1 MRVLD
6 IAINSIQFL
15 SLREKI
21 LLKKNIDS
29 LSELVILSKEKLS
42 SIVQTKH
49 PRAVWNPEVIAAT
62 AEKSFD
68 IMQAKEIKGV
78 CFGEAGYPVLL
89 SLINDAPYAI
99 FFRGSLECLSKP
111 CVSVVGTRRI
121 CTDTAQATLDF
132 SRNACLC
139 GQTVV
144 SGLANGIDSFAH
156 KGALSSEVGC
166 CTAAVLPCGIE
177 TVVPYGNRHLAAKI
191 ISDGGAVL
199 SEYIPGTPAEVY
211 RFVQRNRLV
220 AALSSATV
228 VIQAPPASGALITA
242 DFALGYNR
250 DVMVHS
256 AAFCEQAKRES
267 AKAAFFAGKNENTL
281 ERFLEEGAPLIN
293 NYADY
298 VSARR
303 DAPGTHVCKKTVQLE
318 LGLEYG

>member
-42 SIVQTKH
+42 SIVQSKH
-49 PRAVWNPEVIAAT
+49 PKASWNPEVLVAS
-62 AEKSFD
+62 AERSFE
-68 IMQAKEIKGV
+68 IMQSKGIKGV
-78 CFGEAGYPVLL
+78 CFYESDFPVLL
-89 SLINDAPYAI
+89 SLINDAPYAV
-99 FFRGSLECLSKP
+99 FYRGNPECLSKP

-121 CTDTAQATLDF
+121 CIDTAQAALDF

-144 SGLANGIDSFAH
+144 SGLAYGIDTFAH
-156 KGALSSEVGC
+156 RGALASEAGC

-177 TVVPYGNRHLAAKI
+177 TVVPYGNRGLAAKI
-191 ISDGGAVL
+191 IKDGGVVM
-199 SEYIPGTPAEVY
+199 SEYAPGTPAEVY

-228 VIQAPPASGALITA
+228 VIQAPPSSGALITA

-250 DVMVHS
+250 EVIVHS
-256 AAFCEQAKRES
+256 AAFCKQAKRES
-267 AKAAFFAGKNENTL
+267 AKAAFFAKNKECTL
-281 ERFLEEGAPLIN
+281 ERFLNEGAPLIN

-298 VSARR
+298 VSVRR
-303 DAPGTHVCKKTVQLE
+303 DAPGTHICNIN
-318 LGLEYG
+318 

>member
-42 SIVQTKH
+42 SIVQSKH
-49 PRAVWNPEVIAAT
+49 HRALWNPEVVAAS
-62 AEKSFD
+62 AEKSFE
-68 IMQAKEIKGV
+68 IMHSKGISGV
-78 CFGEAGYPVLL
+78 CFSDRKYPVLL
-89 SLINDAPYAI
+89 SLINDAPYAV
-99 FFRGSLECLSKP
+99 FYRGNIECLSKP

-121 CTDTAQATLDF
+121 CADTAKATFDF
-132 SRNACLC
+132 SRDACLN

-156 KGALSSEVGC
+156 KGALASGAGG

-177 TVVPYGNRHLAAKI
+177 TVVPYGNRGLAARI
-191 ISDGGAVL
+191 IRDGGAVL
-199 SEYIPGTPAEVY
+199 SEYAPGTPAEVF
-211 RFVQRNRLV
+211 RFVQRNRIV

-228 VIQAPPASGALITA
+228 IVQAPPASGALITA

-250 DVMVHS
+250 DVVVHS

-267 AKAAFFAGKNENTL
+267 AKAAVFAKENVNNL
-281 ERFLEEGAPLIN
+281 EHFLSEGAPLIDD
-293 NYADY
+293 YADY
-298 VSARR
+298 IAVRR
-303 DAPGTHVCKKTVQLE
+303 DAPGTHICKKNVQLD
-318 LGLEYG
+318 LGFEYG